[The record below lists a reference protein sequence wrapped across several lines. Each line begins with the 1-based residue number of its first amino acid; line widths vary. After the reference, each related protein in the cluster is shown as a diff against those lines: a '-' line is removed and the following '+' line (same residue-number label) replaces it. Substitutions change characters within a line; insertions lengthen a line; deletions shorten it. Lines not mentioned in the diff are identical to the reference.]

1 MKFSGKIEDGTSNE
15 PLNFGNDLWPW
26 RRSTLSEC
34 FSSYYYCD
42 ALRTAEELPEPSSSS
57 PTANHR
63 PAIHVNQFSW
73 RSNAKT
79 DKHFHDKRQKFVN
92 SGKYSN
98 RASSF
103 PTQQVPL
110 VSQEHLQA
118 VVRKVA
124 RGDRFKGKNQQHFI
138 IKTHSHN
145 GQELMT
151 SSSHSRQKAE
161 GGNRR
166 NSIYSNHREV
176 VTDKSTSIY
185 QFKSSMYSVKPSGDR
200 KEQKESQFEWAAR
213 SPPQQTHDV
222 MDDDIKG
229 GAGRLVNVN
238 KLVARER
245 HTASEHSSSL
255 IREDH
260 NSSITMNKH
269 FFIRLAFIFLMV
281 INVIRSGLSINSLK
295 RKWVIGLST
304 LACGNG
310 ERLETADSP
319 PDSFGGK
326 RSWAYIRSYT
336 NVSASWMNDFD
347 RYIKNLDSEYG
358 IMSSYKLA
366 YSLYIY
372 VLLFLRGWHGSVQPC
387 QARLQ
392 PWLAIYCIHWSISY
406 QNGVIQK

>member
-1 MKFSGKIEDGTSNE
+1 
-15 PLNFGNDLWPW
+15 
-26 RRSTLSEC
+26 
-34 FSSYYYCD
+34 
-42 ALRTAEELPEPSSSS
+42 
-57 PTANHR
+57 
-63 PAIHVNQFSW
+63 
-73 RSNAKT
+73 
-79 DKHFHDKRQKFVN
+79 
-92 SGKYSN
+92 
-98 RASSF
+98 
-103 PTQQVPL
+103 
-110 VSQEHLQA
+110 
-118 VVRKVA
+118 
-124 RGDRFKGKNQQHFI
+124 
-138 IKTHSHN
+138 
-145 GQELMT
+145 MT

-166 NSIYSNHREV
+166 DSIYSTRREV

-200 KEQKESQFEWAAR
+200 KERKESQFEWAAR

-245 HTASEHSSSL
+245 HTTSEHSSSL
-255 IREDH
+255 VREDH

-281 INVIRSGLSINSLK
+281 INVIRSGFSINSLK

-347 RYIKNLDSEYG
+347 RYIKTLDSEYG
-358 IMSSYKLA
+358 TMSSYKLA
-366 YSLYIY
+366 YICVCAYVYSWLTRERATLSSKIATLACNILYTLVYFLSKWGNSEIKTHDKYSRYFLVGLTLAYKVSSRVQCIFARFCTNWRELQPLGDPQGIWYKSKLRSLYRSEAAYALICS
-372 VLLFLRGWHGSVQPC
+372 G
-387 QARLQ
+387 
-392 PWLAIYCIHWSISY
+392 
-406 QNGVIQK
+406 K

>member
-1 MKFSGKIEDGTSNE
+1 M
-15 PLNFGNDLWPW
+15 
-26 RRSTLSEC
+26 
-34 FSSYYYCD
+34 
-42 ALRTAEELPEPSSSS
+42 
-57 PTANHR
+57 
-63 PAIHVNQFSW
+63 
-73 RSNAKT
+73 
-79 DKHFHDKRQKFVN
+79 
-92 SGKYSN
+92 
-98 RASSF
+98 
-103 PTQQVPL
+103 
-110 VSQEHLQA
+110 
-118 VVRKVA
+118 A

-166 NSIYSNHREV
+166 DSIYSTRREV

-185 QFKSSMYSVKPSGDR
+185 QFKSSMYSAKPSGDR
-200 KEQKESQFEWAAR
+200 KERKESQFEWAAR

-229 GAGRLVNVN
+229 GARRLLNVN

-255 IREDH
+255 VREDH

-269 FFIRLAFIFLMV
+269 FFVRLAFIFLMV
-281 INVIRSGLSINSLK
+281 IDIIKSGFSINSLK
-295 RKWVIGLST
+295 CKWVIGIST

-310 ERLETADSP
+310 ERLETAASP
-319 PDSFGGK
+319 PDSFGRK

-336 NVSASWMNDFD
+336 NISASWMNDFD

-358 IMSSYKLA
+358 TMSPISWL
-366 YSLYIY
+366 IY
-372 VLLFLRGWHGSVQPC
+372 VYVLMFIRG
-387 QARLQ
+387 
-392 PWLAIYCIHWSISY
+392 
-406 QNGVIQK
+406 